1 MGWIKE
7 TAGNVYDLGS
17 NLIMELQNNQTST
30 NPDPAPC
37 KNRQFTFTKPIHVT
51 DGLVD
56 LSSTFLRRFVNL
68 NEAFDKAIHQPYETP
83 KTESNV
89 FKPISRYGKQS
100 LDWTGLG

>member
-30 NPDPAPC
+30 NPDPAHC
-37 KNRQFTFTKPIHVT
+37 KNRQLTFTKPIHVT

-68 NEAFDKAIHQPYETP
+68 NEAFDKAIHQPYEP
-83 KTESNV
+83 LKQKAMSSN
-89 FKPISRYGKQS
+89 PG
-100 LDWTGLG
+100 